1 MKEEQPKSKCCQAPL
16 LVATADEGTS
26 CWICT
31 DCRSP
36 SDPMD
41 EPITSTYHSKEEVE
55 KLFEEKFGMFNY
67 VLAKRDDQ
75 NWSTATD
82 KDIKSF
88 IHTIRQQDRAAIREF
103 VESKEKDFEEKD
115 VTIKDMKSTSLARKY
130 NFVAG
135 YNEAISDI
143 LAYIVCNE

>member
-1 MKEEQPKSKCCQAPL
+1 
-16 LVATADEGTS
+16 
-26 CWICT
+26 
-31 DCRSP
+31 
-36 SDPMD
+36 
-41 EPITSTYHSKEEVE
+41 
-55 KLFEEKFGMFNY
+55 MFNY

-82 KDIKSF
+82 EDIKSF